1 MISAMYLWSMEDIV
15 LDLWR
20 KRSHFGPPIDL
31 SNTDLNM
38 PFLLDHHHSLSAQP
52 SQSTMETPEP
62 TDGLSSRPFT
72 AVSHPK
78 GAGNERGASP
88 VLAVL

>member
-1 MISAMYLWSMEDIV
+1 MISAKYLWSMEDIV

-20 KRSHFGPPIDL
+20 KRPHFGPPIDL

-38 PFLLDHHHSLSAQP
+38 PFPLGHHHSLSAQAP
-52 SQSTMETPEP
+52 QSTMETPEP
-62 TDGLSSRPFT
+62 TAGLSSRPFT

-88 VLAVL
+88 DLGVL